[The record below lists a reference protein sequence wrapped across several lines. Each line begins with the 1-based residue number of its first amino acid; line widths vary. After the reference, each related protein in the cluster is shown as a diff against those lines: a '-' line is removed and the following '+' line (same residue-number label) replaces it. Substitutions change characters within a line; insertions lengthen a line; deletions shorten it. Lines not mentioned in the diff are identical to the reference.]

1 MWRDYLQKHGTR
13 AWAYRVDQ
21 GWVFGEL
28 TPDELEMFKSLSP
41 YRTGTS
47 DRGSGTVRFPI
58 HGAVFFGGGE
68 PEQCATYFGR
78 CRVTIHTPLSIGPF
92 PYRERNSSYI
102 VQYPTRTGEYETYL
116 WRDQV
121 NDARA
126 VGCEVEVIEGY
137 YWRVLTPPTK
147 LPPRLFS
154 RKERIFIYALVDD
167 LERQVYVGQTE
178 NLERRQA
185 AHLRD
190 TENLEKVALIQSLRA
205 QGREPKLLKLEEV
218 ADKDA
223 GERER
228 YWVSYYKSR
237 GYKITNRIYSG
248 RSRVDVRIA
257 PNIKTGEIDMSTVQ
271 WTHQVYIFIP
281 SSDSVEDTASK
292 VPLLGN
298 RSREIDEIAAA
309 ISNIAHQINRLALD
323 AAIQAA
329 MAGENGKGFGAV
341 AADIRRLAER
351 AKEEAGLVT
360 RIARSIREDIGA
372 IGAIEEVKN
381 GFPFGENDQIGM
393 ITSGVLIHLADNLN
407 EEQVKWLTSQ
417 KDKGKISDWKVLP
430 ISHL

>member
-13 AWAYRVDQ
+13 AWAYRADQ

-28 TPDELEMFKSLSP
+28 TPDELEVFKSLSP
-41 YRTGTS
+41 YSTI

-68 PEQCATYFGR
+68 PQQCATYFGR

-126 VGCEVEVIEGY
+126 VGCEIEVLDGY

-147 LPPRLFS
+147 LPPRPYI
-154 RKERIFIYALVDD
+154 RKERIIYAMVDD

-178 NLERRQA
+178 NLERLQA
-185 AHLRD
+185 AHLRY
-190 TENLEKVALIQSLRA
+190 TENLDK
-205 QGREPKLLKLEEV
+205 PKLLKLEEV
-218 ADKDA
+218 AGKDA
-223 GERER
+223 DERER

-237 GYKITNRIYSG
+237 GYKIINRIYSD
-248 RSRVDVRIA
+248 RTRVDVRIA
-257 PNIKTGEIDMSTVQ
+257 TNIKTGEIDMSTLQ
-271 WTHQVYIFIP
+271 WTHQVYIFTPI
-281 SSDSVEDTASK
+281 SDSVEDTASK
-292 VPLLGN
+292 VQLLGN
-298 RSREIDEIAAA
+298 RLRELDEIVAA
-309 ISNIAHQINRLALD
+309 ISNIAHQTNRLAMD

-341 AADIRRLAER
+341 ADDIRRLAER
-351 AKEEAGLVT
+351 AKEEASIVT
-360 RIARSIREDIGA
+360 RIIRSIRED

-381 GFPFGENDQIGM
+381 GFPFGENDQIG
-393 ITSGVLIHLADNLN
+393 ILINLAGNLN

-417 KDKGKISDWKVLP
+417 KDKGKISDWQVLP
-430 ISHL
+430 MTRM

>member
-13 AWAYRVDQ
+13 AWAYRADQ

-28 TPDELEMFKSLSP
+28 TPDELEVFKSLFP
-41 YRTGTS
+41 YSTGTS
-47 DRGSGTVRFPI
+47 DGTVRFPI
-58 HGAVFFGGGE
+58 HGAVFFGGCE
-68 PEQCATYFGR
+68 PEKCATYFGR

-92 PYRERNSSYI
+92 PYRERNSPYI

-126 VGCEVEVIEGY
+126 VGCEVEVLDGY

-147 LPPRLFS
+147 LPPRLYS

-178 NLERRQA
+178 NLERRQTE
-185 AHLRD
+185 HLRD

-205 QGREPKLLKLEEV
+205 QGCEPKLLKLEEV

-228 YWVSYYKSR
+228 YWVSCYKSR
-237 GYKITNRIYSG
+237 GYKIINRIYSG

-257 PNIKTGEIDMSTVQ
+257 TNIKTGEIDMSIIQ
-271 WTHQVYIFIP
+271 WTHQVYVFIP

-292 VPLLGN
+292 VQLLGN
-298 RSREIDEIAAA
+298 RSRDIDEIAAA

-351 AKEEAGLVT
+351 AKEETSIVT

-372 IGAIEEVKN
+372 IEEVKN
-381 GFPFGENDQIGM
+381 GFPFRENDQIG
-393 ITSGVLIHLADNLN
+393 ILINLADNLN

-430 ISHL
+430 MTRL